1 MRKLITRDVF
11 TMSRL
16 ITKMDVKEE
25 LRQIATRDEKATT
38 LDLGLD
44 LVLTV
49 LSKISDKSVEK
60 ELYVFMADVLERT
73 PEEIENGDP
82 LEIIDS
88 ITKDNGVQQWKD
100 FFTKVYKLTFGR

>member
-1 MRKLITRDVF
+1 MRALVTKDVF
-11 TMSRL
+11 TMSRI
-16 ITKMDVKEE
+16 ITKMNVKDE

-38 LDLGLD
+38 LDMGIEM
-44 LVLTV
+44 VLTV
-49 LSKISDKSVEK
+49 MSKVSDKSVER
-60 ELYVFMADVLERT
+60 EIYVFVADVMGRT

-100 FFTKVYKLTFGR
+100 FFSKVSKLIFGR

>member
-16 ITKMDVKEE
+16 IIKMDVKEE